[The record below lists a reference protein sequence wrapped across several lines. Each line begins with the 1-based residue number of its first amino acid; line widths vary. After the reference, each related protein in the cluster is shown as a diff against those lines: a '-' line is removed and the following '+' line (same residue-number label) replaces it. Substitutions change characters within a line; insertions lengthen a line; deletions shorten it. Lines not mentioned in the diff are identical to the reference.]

1 MPPGFWVSFVPV
13 QEREKTKGS
22 QEGQPPLPL
31 SPLSESGELM
41 MAMGPVLE
49 SEFLQMVYVL
59 FHFIKDK
66 PTHRNKNT
74 KRQTQTQNQKLCGN
88 RLV

>member
-1 MPPGFWVSFVPV
+1 
-13 QEREKTKGS
+13 
-22 QEGQPPLPL
+22 
-31 SPLSESGELM
+31 
-41 MAMGPVLE
+41 MAMGPVLD

-74 KRQTQTQNQKLCGN
+74 KRQTQTQKSEAVRQQIGVKLE
-88 RLV
+88 V